1 MGNHPPEK
9 DAAGTFTRQGF
20 TVMVKPAGPDCNLT
34 CSYCFYRTKRR
45 LFKDPHPRM
54 GRRVVERFIKSYLE
68 LHPGPDV
75 PFAWQ
80 GGEPLLA
87 GLPFFEQ
94 VVRLARRHTPAGKRA
109 CQAVQTNAT
118 LIDRDF
124 ARFFAQNAFLVGVSL
139 DGPAACH
146 DAYRR
151 RAGQPTHAEVMAGL
165 TRLREHGVAYNIL
178 CAVHAA
184 NQEHP
189 EDVYRFL
196 RDAAGATFIQFI
208 PIVADGA
215 GSLCSASVTP
225 AAFGSFLSR
234 VWDVWRREDVG
245 RVYVGHFDAALA
257 AHLGQS
263 GAICAMARDCGRA
276 LVLEHDGSLYACD
289 HFVDET
295 NYLGSLARQSLSELL
310 ASPVLAAF
318 GAVKA
323 ATLPA
328 LCRQCPDLFACGG
341 GCPKDRLQV
350 APPGALTAPYLCQ
363 GFKGFFRH
371 AGPELAAMADV
382 IRRQPAF
389 RRVTDESAARR
400 NAP

>member
-1 MGNHPPEK
+1 
-9 DAAGTFTRQGF
+9 
-20 TVMVKPAGPDCNLT
+20 MVKPAGPDCNLT
-34 CSYCFYRTKRR
+34 CSYCFYRNKRR
-45 LFKDPHPRM
+45 LFKDAHPRL
-54 GRRVVERFIKSYLE
+54 GRHVLERFVKSYLA

-94 VVRLARRHTPAGKRA
+94 VVRLARRHAPPGKRP
-109 CQAVQTNAT
+109 CHAVQTNAT

-124 ARFFAQNAFLVGVSL
+124 ARFFARNAFLVGVSL

-151 RAGQPTHAEVMAGL
+151 RAGEPTHAAVMAGL
-165 TRLREHGVAYNIL
+165 ALLREHGVAYNVL

-184 NQEHP
+184 NQDQP
-189 EDVYRFL
+189 EAVYRFL
-196 RDAAGATFIQFI
+196 RDAAGAAYIQFI

-215 GSLCSASVTP
+215 GSLCPASVAP
-225 AAFGSFLSR
+225 DAFGAFLSR

-245 RVYVGHFDAALA
+245 RVFVGHFDAALA
-257 AHLGQS
+257 AHLGQP
-263 GAICAMARDCGRA
+263 GAICALARDCGRS

-289 HFVDET
+289 HFVDARHC
-295 NYLGSLARQSLSELL
+295 LGSLARQSLSELL
-310 ASPVLAAF
+310 ASPALAAF
-318 GAVKA
+318 GAAKA

-328 LCRQCPDLFACGG
+328 ACRDCPNLFACGG
-341 GCPKDRLQV
+341 GCPKDRLV
-350 APPGALTAPYLCQ
+350 AATPEALPEPYLCP
-363 GFKGFFRH
+363 GFKAFFRH
-371 AGPELAAMADV
+371 AGPQLAAMAAV

-389 RRVTDESAARR
+389 RLVTA
-400 NAP
+400 